1 MNCAGVIVGLLLIVL
16 ILAAVERWAGGP
28 VDPRGT

>member
-1 MNCAGVIVGLLLIVL
+1 MTCTYAVVGLLLIVL